1 MQRLLCFAMFCLSVP
16 VVVEEGN
23 SLPVTGLV
31 GLSLGQRE
39 AVDSI

>member
-16 VVVEEGN
+16 VVEEGN

-31 GLSLGQRE
+31 GLSWGQKE
-39 AVDSI
+39 TVDSI